1 MFNRILYFSIQ
12 NRYAVLIAT
21 LLAMIV
27 CGASYRHLIIDAVP
41 DITSIQVQIN
51 TEAQG
56 YSPYEVEQRIT
67 RPIEQSLAGIPS
79 LEYTRSLSRYGLS
92 QITAVFRDKTDIYFA
107 RQLVSQQLQTARG
120 SLPSNILPQMGPI
133 ATGLGEIFQFIVEN
147 SDESTNPKTLEELR
161 EIQDW
166 IVRPQLRTVS
176 GVVDVNSIGGAAK
189 QIVVSPDIDKLRA
202 YSFTLHDLSEAIA
215 ANNDNVGAGFLEEN
229 GEQLLIRVPAQ
240 IKHPEQLED
249 IVVGVHGGASIR
261 IKDIASVTIGSEL
274 RAGAATENGK
284 EVVLGTVFMLMGEN
298 GREVAQRVSAR
309 LTQIASSVPAGVIVK
324 PVYDRSHLVNSAI
337 STVRSNLFEGA
348 ILVVA
353 ILFFALGNIRA
364 ALITACVIPLS
375 MLMTIFGMVQGRL
388 SANLMS
394 LGALD
399 FGLLV
404 DGAVILV
411 ENCVKRMREA
421 TSTAGR
427 ALTEQE
433 RLDVLYKASTEVRK
447 ATTFGEIIIMVVYIP
462 ILSLTGIEGKMFHPM
477 AIAVLLALG
486 GAFILSLTFVPA
498 AVAIFLK
505 GEFREHKGVFDTIA
519 GHYHTLLARLLDYP
533 RRVILVATLVC
544 LTSLLLLSR
553 LGSEFIPSLD
563 EGDIAMHALRI
574 PGTSL
579 TQAIGMQHKLEQA
592 IQEVPEVQNVFAK
605 IGTAEI
611 ATDPMPPSVADGY
624 IILKPREEWP
634 DPDKPKHNVVRD
646 IEKRASA
653 VPGSN
658 YEFTQPIQMRF
669 NELIAGV
676 RADVAVKIFG
686 DDMEVLF
693 ENAQQI
699 EQIMSSI
706 EGVADLK
713 VEQVSGLPMVSI
725 KPRYDITSYWGIS
738 SKEIQETVHTAY
750 AGRKVSTFYQG
761 DRSFPV
767 VVRLPES
774 QRTNTD
780 QISQL
785 PITIPAIITHQG
797 ASLATERAE
806 LHSEPPTDRF
816 VTLQEVADIEI
827 TEGPNQISRENGKRR
842 IVVTANVRGRDL
854 GSFVHEAQSRI
865 AKELN
870 LPAGYW
876 LGWDGQY
883 EHLINAKSRLL
894 IVIPVVLLTVF
905 SLVYLTFRS
914 LKNTLLVYSGIP
926 FALSGGI
933 MALWLRGIPLS
944 ISAAVGFIAL
954 CGVSVLNGLVLV
966 TFIQKLLPESR
977 SPRSAILEG
986 AVMRLRPVLM
996 TALVASLGFIP
1007 MAISQ
1012 GTGSEVQRPLATV
1025 VIGGIVS
1032 STILTLL
1039 VLPSLLLVATRSKGK

>member
-12 NRYAVLIAT
+12 NRYAVLIVT
-21 LLAMIV
+21 LLGMIV

-92 QITAVFRDKTDIYFA
+92 QITAVFKDTTDIYFA
-107 RQLVSQQLQTARG
+107 RQLVSQQLQTASG
-120 SLPSNILPQMGPI
+120 NLPANILPKMGPI

-147 SDESTNPKTLEELR
+147 SDETTSPKTLEELR

-166 IVRPQLRTVS
+166 IVRPQLRTVP

-189 QIVVSPDIDKLRA
+189 QIVVTPDIDKLRA
-202 YSFTLHDLSEAIA
+202 YSFTLNDLSEAIA

-240 IKHPEQLED
+240 VEHPKQLEE

-261 IKDIASVTIGSEL
+261 LKDIARVSIGSEL

-298 GREVAQRVSAR
+298 GREVAQRVNAR

-324 PVYDRSHLVNSAI
+324 PVYDRSHLVNEAI
-337 STVRSNLFEGA
+337 GTVRSNLFEGA
-348 ILVVA
+348 ILVIA

-375 MLMTIFGMVQGRL
+375 MLMTIFGMVQGKL

-411 ENCVKRMREA
+411 ENCVKRMRQA

-433 RLDVLYKASTEVRK
+433 RLDILYKASTEVRK
-447 ATTFGEIIIMVVYIP
+447 ATMFGELIIMVVYIP

-505 GEFREHKGVFDTIA
+505 GELREHKGIFDTI
-519 GHYHTLLARLLDYP
+519 GGYYNTLLARLLDYP
-533 RRVILVATLVC
+533 RRVISVAILVC
-544 LTSLLLLSR
+544 ITSLLVLSR

-592 IQEVPEVQNVFAK
+592 IQAVPEVQNVFAK

-624 IILKPREEWP
+624 IILKPREQWP
-634 DPDKPKHNVVRD
+634 DPDKPKRDVVRD
-646 IEKRASA
+646 IEKRALS

-676 RADVAVKIFG
+676 RADVAVKLFG
-686 DDMEVLF
+686 DDMEVLL

-699 EQIMSSI
+699 EHIMSTL

-725 KPRYDITSYWGIS
+725 KPRYDVTSYWGIS
-738 SKEIQETVHTAY
+738 SREIQETIQTAY
-750 AGRKVSTFYQG
+750 AGRRVSTYYHG
-761 DRSFPV
+761 DRGFPI

-774 QRTNTD
+774 QRINTD

-785 PITIPAIITHQG
+785 PIAIPENATHQNVR
-797 ASLATERAE
+797 LATERAE
-806 LHSEPPTDRF
+806 LHSELPTDRF
-816 VTLQEVADIEI
+816 VTLQEIADIEI

-854 GSFVHEAQSRI
+854 GSFVQEAQSRI
-865 AKELN
+865 AKELD

-883 EHLINAKSRLL
+883 EHLMNAKSRLL

-914 LKNTLLVYSGIP
+914 FKNTLLVYSGIP

-966 TFIQKLLPESR
+966 TFIQKLLSENRP
-977 SPRSAILEG
+977 PRSAILDG

-996 TALVASLGFIP
+996 TALVASLGFLP

-1025 VIGGIVS
+1025 VIGGIIS

>member
-12 NRYAVLIAT
+12 NRYAVLVAT
-21 LLAMIV
+21 LLVTIV
-27 CGASYRHLIIDAVP
+27 CGASYKHLIIDAVP
-41 DITSIQVQIN
+41 DITSVQVQIN

-67 RPIEQSLAGIPS
+67 RPLEQSLAGIPS

-92 QITAVFRDKTDIYFA
+92 QITAVFEDTTDVYFA
-107 RQLVSQQLQTARG
+107 RQLVSQQLQTASG

-147 SDESTNPKTLEELR
+147 SDDSTTPKTLEELR
-161 EIQDW
+161 EVQDW
-166 IVRPQLRTVS
+166 IVRPQLRTVP
-176 GVVDVNSIGGAAK
+176 GVVEVNSIGGAAK
-189 QIVVSPDIDKLRA
+189 QIVVTPDIDKLRA
-202 YSFTLHDLSEAIA
+202 HGFSLHDLSEAIA
-215 ANNDNVGAGFLEEN
+215 SNNDNVGAGFLEEN

-240 IKHPEQLED
+240 IKHPEQLEE

-261 IKDIASVTIGSEL
+261 VRELASVAIGSEL

-309 LTQIASSVPAGVIVK
+309 LKKIASSVPDGIVVK
-324 PVYDRSHLVNSAI
+324 PVYDRSHLVNEAI
-337 STVRSNLFEGA
+337 GTVRSNLFEGA

-375 MLMTIFGMVQGRL
+375 MLMTIFGMVQGKL

-421 TSTAGR
+421 TSRAGR

-433 RLDVLYKASTEVRK
+433 RLDILYKASTEVRK
-447 ATTFGEIIIMVVYIP
+447 ATMFGELIIMVVYIP

-505 GEFREHKGVFDTIA
+505 GELRERRGIFDRLA
-519 GHYHTLLARLLDYP
+519 VHYGNLLTRLLDRP
-533 RRVILVATLVC
+533 RKVIAGAVLVC
-544 LTSLLLLSR
+544 FASLLLFSR

-579 TQAIGMQHKLEQA
+579 TQAISMQHKLEKA
-592 IQEVPEVQNVFAK
+592 IQVVPEVQNVFAK

-624 IILKPREEWP
+624 IILKPREQWP
-634 DPDKPKHNVVRD
+634 DPHKPKREVVAD
-646 IEKRASA
+646 IENRASS

-676 RADVAVKIFG
+676 RADVAVKVFG
-686 DDMEVLF
+686 DDMDVLI
-693 ENAQQI
+693 ESAQQI
-699 EQIMSSI
+699 EHIMSTI

-713 VEQVSGLPMVSI
+713 VEQVSGLPMVSV
-725 KPRYDITSYWGIS
+725 KPRYDVTSRWGIS
-738 SKEIQETVHTAY
+738 TREIQETVQTAY
-750 AGRKVSTFYQG
+750 AGRTVSTYYQG

-767 VVRLPES
+767 VVRLPEG
-774 QRTNTD
+774 QRSNTR

-785 PITIPAIITHQG
+785 PIAIPATVNHQG
-797 ASLATERAE
+797 ASLITERAQM
-806 LHSEPPTDRF
+806 HSEPPNDRF
-816 VTLQEVADIEI
+816 LTLREVANIEI

-842 IVVTANVRGRDL
+842 VVVTANVRGRDL
-854 GSFVHEAQSRI
+854 GSFVQEAQSRI

-894 IVIPVVLLTVF
+894 VVIPVVLFTVL
-905 SLVYLTFRS
+905 SLVYVTFRS
-914 LKNTLLVYSGIP
+914 FKNTLLVYSGIP

-933 MALWLRGIPLS
+933 VALWLRGIPLS

-966 TFIQKLLPESR
+966 TFIQKLLSEGQPA
-977 SPRSAILEG
+977 RSAILEG

-1007 MAISQ
+1007 MAVSQ

-1025 VIGGIVS
+1025 VIGGIIS
-1032 STILTLL
+1032 STLLTLL
-1039 VLPSLLLVATRSKGK
+1039 VLPSLLLMANQTKKR